1 MTSDV
6 VIIGGGPAGLS
17 AALML
22 GRARRKVVLLD
33 AGQGRNAPSEASHSF
48 FTRDGTPPA
57 DLRRIGH
64 EQLQPYGSVTV
75 RMDEAVAVSGE
86 ISQFQV
92 TTATG
97 ERLKSRTVIL
107 ASGVRDVLPDIPG
120 VDRYWG
126 KGVFQC
132 PFCDGWEHR
141 DRPMAVLA
149 TPETAI
155 EAVRLYRNWSP
166 DLTLLTNGQWEP
178 DRELSDL
185 LAGMD
190 VGVVTDQIELVG
202 GKNGHVDRIVFA
214 TGRELP
220 VAVFW
225 IRPGQE
231 PRTGIAADLG
241 CELYDAG
248 FVTGLVKLEGPG
260 QTTVP
265 GILAA
270 GDITSPIHQVSLAV
284 ASGTLAAAGATRLLI
299 GMDNGSA

>member
-1 MTSDV
+1 MTEDV

-22 GRARRKVVLLD
+22 GRARRRVVLLD

-64 EQLQPYGSVTV
+64 EQLLPYETVTV
-75 RMDEAVAVSGE
+75 RMAEAVAVSGE
-86 ISQFQV
+86 IGQFRV
-92 TTATG
+92 TTAAG
-97 ERLKSRTVIL
+97 DQMNSRTVIL
-107 ASGVRDVLPDIPG
+107 ASGVRDVLPEIPG

-155 EAVRLYRNWSP
+155 EVVRLYRNWSP
-166 DLTLLTNGQWEP
+166 DVTLLTNGQWEP
-178 DRELSDL
+178 DGELRDL
-185 LAGMD
+185 LAGME
-190 VGVVTDQIELVG
+190 VGVVTEQIARVEGDQA
-202 GKNGHVDRIVFA
+202 HADRIVFA
-214 TGRELP
+214 SGREMEI
-220 VAVFW
+220 AVFW
-225 IRPGQE
+225 IRPVQE

-248 FVTGLVKLEGPG
+248 FVTNLVKIDGPG

-284 ASGTLAAAGATRLLI
+284 ASGTMAAAGATRLLI
-299 GMDNGSA
+299 EMDNGKQ